1 MSVCDSA
8 SVDIESDGTIAAGE
22 TAAISETDFPP
33 CNPQANSPVLEAF
46 PMESGYVT
54 KGSEA
59 TNLPLDGEVEFRGEL
74 WNGQGLGSTDET
86 VIENPNL
93 ESASTGTASIG
104 EKREHK
110 LGRKVNPINL
120 LEMSVSE
127 RDSREKHRHKLRI
140 FRHSWD

>member
-22 TAAISETDFPP
+22 TATISETDFPP
-33 CNPQANSPVLEAF
+33 CNPQANSTVLEVF
-46 PMESGYVT
+46 PIESVYVI

-59 TNLPLDGEVEFRGEL
+59 TNLPLDDEVEFLGEL

-93 ESASTGTASIG
+93 ESASAGTTSIG

-110 LGRKVNPINL
+110 
-120 LEMSVSE
+120 
-127 RDSREKHRHKLRI
+127 
-140 FRHSWD
+140 

>member
-33 CNPQANSPVLEAF
+33 CNPQAHSTVLEAS
-46 PMESGYVT
+46 PIESGYVT

-59 TNLPLDGEVEFRGEL
+59 TNLPLVNEVEFLKEL

-93 ESASTGTASIG
+93 ESASAGTASIG
-104 EKREHK
+104 GKREHK
-110 LGRKVNPINL
+110 LTERGKSYKLARDVRERKRL
-120 LEMSVSE
+120 K
-127 RDSREKHRHKLRI
+127 RETQAQI
-140 FRHSWD
+140 ANI